1 MSSQTEQLQSVMSFF
16 KLDNAVTQGA
26 TSVRH
31 SPGPRRSPAPKPSAA
46 FKPAGKAVAGAPL
59 DADPHI
65 FTAAVEAHT
74 QWKTKLRMCTTDH
87 SKCPDPSV
95 AEKDN
100 ACALGKWIYGDGQRF
115 ATDDDF
121 QQLRQGHASFHRCAA
136 RIIRS
141 VQQGQTGEAENLLV
155 GEYAEISTK
164 VISMLSHMKSRCKTA
179 HDFDRF

>member
-1 MSSQTEQLQSVMSFF
+1 M
-16 KLDNAVTQGA
+16 

-31 SPGPRRSPAPKPSAA
+31 SPGPSRSQAPKPSKAA
-46 FKPAGKAVAGAPL
+46 FKPAGKPAAGAPL
-59 DADPHI
+59 DADPQI

-87 SKCPDPSV
+87 SKCPDPTV

-141 VQQGQTGEAENLLV
+141 VQQGKTGEAESLLA

-164 VISMLSHMKSRCKTA
+164 VIGMISHMKSRCKTA